1 MQEASGQCSNLN
13 LLRNLLSL
21 PNQNLRQGAEL
32 DLPTVSQAADN
43 ESTKRADNKN
53 RRVCFGDDRA
63 WETQEQPEYETDHPA
78 GPRRQLHE
86 RNHQTDAKAI
96 KKCAE

>member
-32 DLPTVSQAADN
+32 DLPTVSQGADN
-43 ESTKRADNKN
+43 ESAKRADNKN

-63 WETQEQPEYETDHPA
+63 WETQEQPKYETDCPA

>member
-1 MQEASGQCSNLN
+1 MQEASGQCPNLN
-13 LLRNLLSL
+13 LLGNLLSL
-21 PNQNLRQGAEL
+21 PTLLRQGAEL

-43 ESTKRADNKN
+43 ESTKAADNKN

-63 WETQEQPEYETDHPA
+63 RETQEQPKYETDYPA

-86 RNHQTDAKAI
+86 RNHQTDAKAT